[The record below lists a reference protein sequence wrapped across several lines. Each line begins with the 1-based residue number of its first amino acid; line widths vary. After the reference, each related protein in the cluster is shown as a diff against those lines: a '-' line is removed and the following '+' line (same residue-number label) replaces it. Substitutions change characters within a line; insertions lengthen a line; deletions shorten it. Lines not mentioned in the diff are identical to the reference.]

1 MRMRIAFLL
10 LVLANFVF
18 FAHRYYVT
26 QYAVPDFDPVA
37 QQLHPERIRVISPE
51 ELGRLAGSRR
61 SAVCLEIGP
70 LATGEVARA
79 EDAVAALGAGL
90 KVARR
95 VEEPS
100 RWWVYIPPLPTRQA
114 AVERVGELKKQGV
127 EDSLLLSDDP
137 LWRNGISLGVFRS
150 EEAANNRAESL
161 RKRGVRGLQVAA
173 REGPGGRVYLQ
184 LRDAPEAVRLRF
196 VDLRDGFPGSDVRDC
211 PSG

>member
-1 MRMRIAFLL
+1 MRIAFLL
-10 LVLANFVF
+10 LVLANFLL
-18 FAHRYYVT
+18 FAYRYYVT

-37 QQLHPERIRVISPE
+37 QQLRPERIRVISPD
-51 ELGRLAGSRR
+51 ELARLAASRR

-70 LATGEVARA
+70 LATVDLTRA

-90 KVARR
+90 KVGRR

-114 AVERVGELKKQGV
+114 AADRVTELKKQGV
-127 EDSLLLSDDP
+127 EDSSLLSEDP
-137 LWRNGISLGVFRS
+137 IWRNGISLGVFRS
-150 EEAANNRAESL
+150 EEAANNHAESL

-196 VDLRDGFPGSDVRDC
+196 VDLRANFPGSDVRDC

>member
-1 MRMRIAFLL
+1 MRIAFLL
-10 LVLANFVF
+10 LVLANILF
-18 FAHRYYVT
+18 FAYRYYVT
-26 QYAVPDFDPVA
+26 QYAVPDFDPVT
-37 QQLHPERIRVISPE
+37 QQLRPERIRVISPD
-51 ELGRLAGSRR
+51 ELARLAASRR

-70 LATGEVARA
+70 LATVDLTRA

-90 KVARR
+90 KVGRR

-114 AVERVGELKKQGV
+114 AADRVTELKKQGV
-127 EDSLLLSDDP
+127 EDSSLLSEDP
-137 LWRNGISLGVFRS
+137 IWRNGISLGVFRS
-150 EEAANNRAESL
+150 EEAANNHAESL

-184 LRDAPEAVRLRF
+184 LRDAPEPVRLRF
-196 VDLRDGFPGSDVRDC
+196 VDLRANFPGSDVRDC